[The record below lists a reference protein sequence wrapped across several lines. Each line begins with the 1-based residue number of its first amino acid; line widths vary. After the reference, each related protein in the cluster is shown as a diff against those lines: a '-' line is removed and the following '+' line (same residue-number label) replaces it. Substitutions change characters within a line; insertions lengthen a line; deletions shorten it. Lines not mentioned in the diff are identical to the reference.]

1 LSPIPFILAQVLAS
15 NIGGTATIIG
25 DPPNIMIGS
34 AANIDFNTFL
44 IHMGPTIGLSLIV
57 SLILFK
63 VFFRKDLKAT
73 PQNLEELMSQD
84 ERSFITDRPLLVKS
98 LLVLFGTIA
107 LFVIH
112 GVLHLEPSVIA
123 LGGAGVLLLISRI
136 KPEKILHEVDWSTL
150 IFFACLFITISVG
163 EESGMIDVL
172 AKAALDIT
180 EGNPWTSFFMIIWMS
195 AIASAFVDNIPFA
208 ATMIPLIEVLNQNP
222 TIAAEFNYGV
232 SPLWWALS
240 LGVGL
245 GGNGTLIG
253 SSAGIIAIGLAEK
266 YGYRITF
273 NQFFK
278 VGFPFMII
286 TVAVGSIVL
295 MMDVMLKF

>member
-1 LSPIPFILAQVLAS
+1 
-15 NIGGTATIIG
+15 
-25 DPPNIMIGS
+25 
-34 AANIDFNTFL
+34 
-44 IHMGPTIGLSLIV
+44 
-57 SLILFK
+57 
-63 VFFRKDLKAT
+63 VFFRKDLKT
-73 PQNLEELMSQD
+73 SPQNLEEIMNQD
-84 ERSFITDRPLLVKS
+84 EKSFIKDKSLLAKS
-98 LLVLFGTIA
+98 LLVLFGTIT

-112 GVLHLEPSVIA
+112 GILHVEPSIIA

-136 KPEKILHEVDWSTL
+136 KPEKIFHEVDWSTL

-163 EESGMIDVL
+163 RESGMIDAL
-172 AKAALDIT
+172 AKVALGIT
-180 EGNPWTSFFMIIWMS
+180 EGNPWANFFMITWLS

-208 ATMIPLIEVLNQNP
+208 ATMIPLIDVLNQNP
-222 TIAAEFNYGV
+222 TIAAEFNYAI
-232 SPLWWALS
+232 SPLWWALA

-286 TVAVGSIVL
+286 TVAAGSIVL
-295 MMDVMLKF
+295 MIDVMLKI